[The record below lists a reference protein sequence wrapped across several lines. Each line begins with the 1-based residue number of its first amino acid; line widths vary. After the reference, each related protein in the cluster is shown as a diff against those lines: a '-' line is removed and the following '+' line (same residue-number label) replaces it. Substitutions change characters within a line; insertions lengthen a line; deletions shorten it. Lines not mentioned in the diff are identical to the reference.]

1 MFHGEFWCPCL
12 CRGFD
17 PRCTALCGRTAIKD
31 LRSCCGTQSRL
42 EWIGKGLKLNH
53 HKSSHNYHNCTISRK
68 PFLKGHQWC
77 PISLAQRAPGAAET
91 RSERDEHGRA
101 DASLGGPDPTWTV
114 AKLFFWP
121 IAMSHQITIHHIKD
135 KDHGAEMNSASCA
148 CRACPLICQEFHKH
162 LRQFYMAHTALPP
175 GDRAWAWYGLISMA
189 WASSVPGAGMA
200 DGMDGAV
207 AAFPTKDWETP
218 KWTWRVW
225 LRCWDAP
232 LMRAE
237 GWEISEIFPKSSEI
251 RQGRSKDFIMFAFE
265 AFVHSL
271 QFCDF
276 LCGTWHWVRFLY
288 HFVTF
293 GTSGGVLP
301 CRSPL
306 FSPRVA
312 DFILILQ
319 YFSGSDPPGQ

>member
-1 MFHGEFWCPCL
+1 
-12 CRGFD
+12 
-17 PRCTALCGRTAIKD
+17 
-31 LRSCCGTQSRL
+31 
-42 EWIGKGLKLNH
+42 
-53 HKSSHNYHNCTISRK
+53 
-68 PFLKGHQWC
+68 
-77 PISLAQRAPGAAET
+77 
-91 RSERDEHGRA
+91 
-101 DASLGGPDPTWTV
+101 
-114 AKLFFWP
+114 
-121 IAMSHQITIHHIKD
+121 
-135 KDHGAEMNSASCA
+135 
-148 CRACPLICQEFHKH
+148 
-162 LRQFYMAHTALPP
+162 
-175 GDRAWAWYGLISMA
+175 
-189 WASSVPGAGMA
+189 
-200 DGMDGAV
+200 
-207 AAFPTKDWETP
+207 
-218 KWTWRVW
+218 
-225 LRCWDAP
+225 
-232 LMRAE
+232 MRAE

-319 YFSGSDPPGQ
+319 YFSGSDPPGAIGPAFSPGLWRGFARCGSWWQLNDDCYNDTM